1 MNFYV
6 WTKKKAPNL
15 YQLGANDNEKKTL
28 IDCTSAS
35 AVFFYQ
41 IKSFVS
47 ILEDESARFF
57 AVSKSNSNADR
68 NRGKTGVFFGEF
80 IVDKPVAINN
90 IVEEIRK
97 FAINKRNWTIKN
109 NVLCCLRRECLLPY
123 FWPDAR
129 KQKHSLNRQCRMAG
143 LLRPWIP
150 LHSRNW
156 LFTAVG
162 PTLKLLRWTG
172 TRFTP
177 TFTISYSKI
186 DGCNKQLDAIV
197 TAAEKSDVVLFGTTD
212 YYYWPGVWNHVWAV
226 GEQLHWPWPFDS
238 AFNDTLWNIATGDL
252 TTVQDA
258 EKDFEERL
266 ASYNAAQNS
275 WAAWQ
280 SWIVTGCSYN
290 WIKNR
295 GFWYNGGSL
304 TP

>member
-15 YQLGANDNEKKTL
+15 YQLGANDNEKETL

-35 AVFFYQ
+35 VVFFYQ

-47 ILEDESARFF
+47 ILGDESARFF

-68 NRGKTGVFFGEF
+68 NRGKTGVFRGEF

-109 NVLCCLRRECLLPY
+109 NVLCWLRRECLLLY

-129 KQKHSLNRQCRMAG
+129 KQKDSLNRQRRMAG

-197 TAAEKSDVVLFGTTD
+197 TAAEKSDAVLFGKTD
-212 YYYWPGVWNHVWAV
+212 YYYWPGVWNYVWAV
-226 GEQLHWPWPFDS
+226 GEQLHWPWPWYEHCNWLIAPLMIPCGIS
-238 AFNDTLWNIATGDL
+238 QQVTWPLCRIQKRTL
-252 TTVQDA
+252 
-258 EKDFEERL
+258 R
-266 ASYNAAQNS
+266 S
-275 WAAWQ
+275 AWQ
-280 SWIVTGCSYN
+280 AIMQRKTVELH
-290 WIKNR
+290 
-295 GFWYNGGSL
+295 GSL
-304 TP
+304 ES

>member
-15 YQLGANDNEKKTL
+15 YQLGANDNEKETL

-68 NRGKTGVFFGEF
+68 NRGKTGVFLGEF

-129 KQKHSLNRQCRMAG
+129 KKVK
-143 LLRPWIP
+143 RPP
-150 LHSRNW
+150 LYLVSAWRCLPLCW
-156 LFTAVG
+156 LFCSS
-162 PTLKLLRWTG
+162 LSWCW
-172 TRFTP
+172 
-177 TFTISYSKI
+177 S
-186 DGCNKQLDAIV
+186 
-197 TAAEKSDVVLFGTTD
+197 AAFRVR
-212 YYYWPGVWNHVWAV
+212 PA
-226 GEQLHWPWPFDS
+226 
-238 AFNDTLWNIATGDL
+238 
-252 TTVQDA
+252 
-258 EKDFEERL
+258 
-266 ASYNAAQNS
+266 
-275 WAAWQ
+275 
-280 SWIVTGCSYN
+280 
-290 WIKNR
+290 
-295 GFWYNGGSL
+295 
-304 TP
+304 